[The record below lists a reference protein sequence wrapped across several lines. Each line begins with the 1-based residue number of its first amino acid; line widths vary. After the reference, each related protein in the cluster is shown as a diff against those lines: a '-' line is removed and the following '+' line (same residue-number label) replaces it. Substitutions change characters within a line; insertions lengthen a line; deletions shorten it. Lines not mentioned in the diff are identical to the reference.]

1 LGCAIKLS
9 ILRRLDQHK
18 YKLTL
23 AGLLAIAIIM
33 LRNYLREREAERRRV
48 SECTSAVFARL
59 KEQKRLAET
68 DTNGLTVKFVPVP
81 YLLSHLLVAEQPP
94 HTAKYNRVKSAVERI
109 VESNPLVRAK
119 QNNVDGEIMR
129 VWEWVGV

>member
-1 LGCAIKLS
+1 MS
-9 ILRRLDQHK
+9 ILRRLNQHK

-23 AGLLAIAIIM
+23 ATLLIIATVA
-33 LRNYLREREAERRRV
+33 LRNYLRTCETERRLV
-48 SECTSAVFARL
+48 SECATAVFAQL

-68 DTNGLTVKFVPVP
+68 DSNGLTVKFLPVP
-81 YLLSHLLVAEQPP
+81 YLLSELLLAQQDHP
-94 HTAKYNRVKSAVERI
+94 ARRDRIRSAVERV